1 MRLTIPLCWLNRHR
15 PDRDAAWWDGLH
27 FVGHCLD
34 CGARI
39 RRRKHRHWQRDWI
52 EPQG

>member
-1 MRLTIPLCWLNRHR
+1 MRLMIPLCRLNRHR
-15 PDRDAAWWDGLH
+15 PNRDATWWDGLH

-39 RRRKHRHWQRDWI
+39 RRRKHRHWQRDWM
-52 EPQG
+52 EPDG